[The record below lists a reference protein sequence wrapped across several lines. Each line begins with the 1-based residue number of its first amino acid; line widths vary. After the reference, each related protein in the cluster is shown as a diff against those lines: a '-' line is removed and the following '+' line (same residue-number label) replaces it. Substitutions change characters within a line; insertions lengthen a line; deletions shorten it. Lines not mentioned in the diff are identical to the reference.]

1 MILRYTPRARTD
13 LREVQEYI
21 STTLKNPAAAD
32 RIVAKI
38 LESCSLLKGQP
49 YMGAALAEKV
59 GRETDLRYLISGKY
73 IVFYRVGQELSLIHI
88 WQLCGAAAQHV
99 GEFPTHR

>member
-59 GRETDLRYLISGKY
+59 GREPDLRYLISGKY
-73 IVFYRVGQELSLIHI
+73 IVFYRVGQESISIIRILDGRINYMRVLF
-88 WQLCGAAAQHV
+88 Q
-99 GEFPTHR
+99 